1 MVIRPLEAFLK
12 RAIRIRASLAEWN
25 ERKEGRK
32 EGRMDD
38 GRATKQG
45 RGERKSLETREMEE
59 PVPIN

>member
-32 EGRMDD
+32 EGWMTGARRNRDEES
-38 GRATKQG
+38 
-45 RGERKSLETREMEE
+45 ERVWRREKWRN
-59 PVPIN
+59 PFR